1 MLTCATLAQMNLSP
15 KQLPS
20 CRFSIEIINA
30 VLNEETGKLME
41 YRHIMK
47 NPKYRQLYA
56 TSCNKELG
64 RLAQGMPGKA
74 EGTNAIYFIYKSYIP
89 DEQ

>member
-1 MLTCATLAQMNLSP
+1 MKLSS
-15 KQLPS
+15 KQLAS
-20 CRFSIEIINA
+20 CRFLVEIINI

-47 NPKYRQLYA
+47 NPRYRQLYA
-56 TSCNKELG
+56 TSYSKDLG

-74 EGTNAIYFIYKSYIP
+74 EGSNTIFFIDKSDVP
-89 DEQ
+89 DE